1 MQGKALLSKI
11 YICIKVYPCLAGTGA
26 IKMQMWVLR
35 MLMLEVENNKR
46 QTSWGQG
53 EGPRAECG
61 SRVGAGMKGEE
72 EAV

>member
-1 MQGKALLSKI
+1 
-11 YICIKVYPCLAGTGA
+11 
-26 IKMQMWVLR
+26 MQMWVLR